1 LIKKKNEP
9 VILFRKVIFFKI
21 RIKETKSLKKQ
32 KLSLKTLKGESKVE
46 GKERSVS
53 PRRSPR
59 RNDQFSS
66 RSPIRNRS

>member
-32 KLSLKTLKGESKVE
+32 KLSLKTLEGESKVK

-59 RNDQFSS
+59 RNDQFRS